1 MANTKLSALT
11 AVTTLATNDLF
22 YVVPNSSGTSSSITY
37 ANMASQM
44 AALAQTL
51 TNKTI
56 TAPTISGITLSAG
69 TASIDPITFTAGTNL
84 TAAVAGSME
93 YDGTVFY
100 TSHVASARGV
110 SPSMQYSIAPAGD
123 FALAV
128 AAGVQAAFPTTGDVF
143 TFNASTTYLFEG
155 QYYITKSTNSVT
167 TAMAFAVGGGGAVTS
182 ILYHVIG
189 QNAAADT
196 TGTTTQITYVD
207 TVSSTVVNA
216 ATANNEYHYFKGII
230 RTATAG
236 TITPQISFSATAAG
250 SPTMKAN
257 SYITFIPLGTSTNNV
272 VGNIG

>member
-37 ANMASQM
+37 ANIASQM

-51 TNKTI
+51 TNKIYT
-56 TAPTISGITLSAG
+56 GMTLTAG
-69 TASIDPITFTAGTNL
+69 TATVDPITFTAGTNL
-84 TAAVAGSME
+84 TTAVAGSME

-110 SPSMQYSIAPAGD
+110 SPSLMYSIVPAGD
-123 FALAV
+123 FALQTTS
-128 AAGVQAAFPTTGDVF
+128 GVQSAFSSTGDVW
-143 TFNASTTYLFEG
+143 TLNGSTTYLFEG

-167 TAMAFAVGGGGAVTS
+167 LSMAFALGGGGAITS

-207 TVSSTVVNA
+207 TVSSTAVAA
-216 ATANNEYHYFKGII
+216 ATANNQYLYFKGLL

-250 SPTMKAN
+250 TPTMKAN
-257 SYITFIPLGTSTNNV
+257 SYITFIPLGTSTNNS
-272 VGNIG
+272 VGNVG